1 MTVRA
6 RARVREG
13 RSDDEDW
20 TMKGF
25 KARLVFGAD
34 FFLRARAMGLPG
46 RFASY
51 FQKINPRHEQLF
63 YALNMR

>member
-1 MTVRA
+1 MVRGVLVAVGA

-34 FFLRARAMGLPG
+34 FWASRAMGLLATWSNG
-46 RFASY
+46 FIFS
-51 FQKINPRHEQLF
+51 KIQLKT
-63 YALNMR
+63 